1 MKSVEENIEAL
12 SRAMLS
18 EAKAEA
24 ELIKTDAQAKADAI
38 RQKAQAQAAGE
49 RSEILDRACQEAER
63 LRGQVIATT
72 QMKARTLE
80 LDHREKLLQSVFTSA
95 LQELHSVEQWTNYQ
109 EIALSLVREALLQL
123 NSNKMKIRVD
133 EYTKKFLT
141 DQVLEEISKELK
153 VHVSFGKP
161 LDLQGTG
168 VIVETDDGHL
178 QFDNTLETRLTRL
191 QNTLRSPVYRILIGE
206 TI

>member
-24 ELIKTDAQAKADAI
+24 ELIKADAQAKADAI

-49 RSEILDRACQEAER
+49 RSAILDRARQEAER

-95 LQELHSVEQWTNYQ
+95 LQELHAVEQWTNYQ
-109 EIALSLVREALLQL
+109 EIALILVREALLQL
-123 NSNKMKIRVD
+123 NSNKIKIRAD
-133 EYTKKFLT
+133 EYTQKFLT
-141 DQVLEEISKELK
+141 DTVLEDISKELK
-153 VHVSFGKP
+153 VHLSFGKP
-161 LDLQGTG
+161 LERGTG
-168 VIVETDDGHL
+168 VIVETADGHL

>member
-24 ELIKTDAQAKADAI
+24 ELIKADAQAKADAI

-49 RSEILDRACQEAER
+49 RSAILDRARQEAER

-72 QMKARTLE
+72 QMKARTME

-95 LQELHSVEQWTNYQ
+95 LQELHAVEQWTNYQ
-109 EIALSLVREALLQL
+109 EIALNLVREALTQL
-123 NSNKMKIRVD
+123 NSNKMKIRAD
-133 EYTKKFLT
+133 EYTQKFLT

-161 LDLQGTG
+161 LDLRGTG

-178 QFDNTLETRLTRL
+178 QFDNTLETRLSL
-191 QNTLRSPVYRILIGE
+191 LLNTLRSPVYRILIGE

>member
-49 RSEILDRACQEAER
+49 RSEILDRARQEAER
-63 LRGQVIATT
+63 LRGQVVATT

-95 LQELHSVEQWTNYQ
+95 LQELHSVEQWNNYQ

-141 DQVLEEISKELK
+141 DPVLEEISKELK
-153 VHVSFGKP
+153 VHVSFGNP

>member
-49 RSEILDRACQEAER
+49 RSEILDRARQEAER
-63 LRGQVIATT
+63 LRGQVVATT

-95 LQELHSVEQWTNYQ
+95 LQELHSVEQWNNYQ

>member
-24 ELIKTDAQAKADAI
+24 ELIKADAQAKADAI

-49 RSEILDRACQEAER
+49 RSAILDRARQEAER

-72 QMKARTLE
+72 QMKARTME

-95 LQELHSVEQWTNYQ
+95 LQELHAVEQWTNYQ
-109 EIALSLVREALLQL
+109 EIALNLVREALTQL
-123 NSNKMKIRVD
+123 NSNKMKIRAD
-133 EYTKKFLT
+133 EYTQKFLT

-161 LDLQGTG
+161 LDFRGTG

-178 QFDNTLETRLTRL
+178 QFDNTLETRLAL
-191 QNTLRSPVYRILIGE
+191 LLNTLRSPVYRILIGE

>member
-24 ELIKTDAQAKADAI
+24 ELIKADAQAKADAI

-49 RSEILDRACQEAER
+49 RSAILDRARQEAER

-72 QMKARTLE
+72 QMKARTME

-95 LQELHSVEQWTNYQ
+95 LQELHAVEQWTNYQ
-109 EIALSLVREALLQL
+109 EIALNLVREALTQL
-123 NSNKMKIRVD
+123 NSNKMKIRAD
-133 EYTKKFLT
+133 EYTQKFLT

-161 LDLQGTG
+161 LDLRGTG

-178 QFDNTLETRLTRL
+178 QFDNTLETRLAL
-191 QNTLRSPVYRILIGE
+191 LLNTLRSPVYRILIGE

>member
-49 RSEILDRACQEAER
+49 RSEILDRARQEAER
-63 LRGQVIATT
+63 LRGQVVATT

-95 LQELHSVEQWTNYQ
+95 LQEMHSVEQWNNYQ

>member
-38 RQKAQAQAAGE
+38 RQKAQAQTAGE
-49 RSEILDRACQEAER
+49 RSEILDRARQEAER
-63 LRGQVIATT
+63 LRGQVVATT

-80 LDHREKLLQSVFTSA
+80 LDHREKLLLSVFTSA
-95 LQELHSVEQWTNYQ
+95 LQELHSVEQWNNYQ

>member
-49 RSEILDRACQEAER
+49 RSEILDRARQEAER
-63 LRGQVIATT
+63 LRGQVVATT

-95 LQELHSVEQWTNYQ
+95 LQELHSVEQWNNYQ

-133 EYTKKFLT
+133 KYTKKFLT
-141 DQVLEEISKELK
+141 DPVLEEISKELK
-153 VHVSFGKP
+153 VHVSFGNP

>member
-24 ELIKTDAQAKADAI
+24 ELIKADAQAKADAI

-49 RSEILDRACQEAER
+49 RSAILDRARQEAER

-72 QMKARTLE
+72 QMKARTME

-95 LQELHSVEQWTNYQ
+95 LQELHAVEQWTNYQ
-109 EIALSLVREALLQL
+109 EIALNLVREALTQL
-123 NSNKMKIRVD
+123 NSNKMKIRAD
-133 EYTKKFLT
+133 EYTQKFLT

-161 LDLQGTG
+161 LDLRGTG

-178 QFDNTLETRLTRL
+178 QFDNTLETRLALL

-206 TI
+206 TL

>member
-1 MKSVEENIEAL
+1 MKSVEENIESL

-49 RSEILDRACQEAER
+49 RSEILDRARQEAER
-63 LRGQVIATT
+63 LRGQVVATT

-95 LQELHSVEQWTNYQ
+95 LQELHSVEQWNNYQ

-133 EYTKKFLT
+133 EYTRKFLT

>member
-49 RSEILDRACQEAER
+49 RSEILDRARQEAER
-63 LRGQVIATT
+63 LRGQVVATT

-95 LQELHSVEQWTNYQ
+95 LQELHSVEQWNNYQ

-161 LDLQGTG
+161 LDLRGTG

-178 QFDNTLETRLTRL
+178 QFDNTLETRLAL
-191 QNTLRSPVYRILIGE
+191 LLNTLRSPVYRILIGE

>member
-38 RQKAQAQAAGE
+38 RQKAQAQTAGE
-49 RSEILDRACQEAER
+49 RSEILDRARQEAER
-63 LRGQVIATT
+63 LRGQVVATT

-95 LQELHSVEQWTNYQ
+95 LQELHSVEQWNNYQ

>member
-49 RSEILDRACQEAER
+49 RSEILDRARQEAER
-63 LRGQVIATT
+63 LRGQVVATT

-95 LQELHSVEQWTNYQ
+95 LQELHSVEQWNNYQ

-133 EYTKKFLT
+133 EYTRKFLT